1 MTSPFVSLWT
11 SQSVALVLLW
21 TASIQR
27 LATTSCGLTVQT
39 ATRRSTRIRHKQT
52 GDAGDTVLRET
63 GEKNECPAILIRKS
77 LPLAQGHKLLH
88 IVRRGRFCSEYFSEC
103 RFGGADAGSAAANVN
118 LIQPREK
125 RKAFNAM
132 KRGLDRTCRYCHT
145 TLGPAPDP
153 TAPVIMYHRRKLQQ
167 GVGNECNSRCFNV
180 LAQAYFIAATK

>member
-125 RKAFNAM
+125 RKAFNTM
-132 KRGLDRTCRYCHT
+132 KRALARTSPYCHT
-145 TLGPAPDP
+145 GLRPAHDP
-153 TAPVIMYHRRKLQQ
+153 TALAIMYHRRKMKQSVGSVCNGERFGVKVQ
-167 GVGNECNSRCFNV
+167 G
-180 LAQAYFIAATK
+180 YFYHRY